1 MYCTALYCTILYCTV
16 LYCTVLYLP
25 GGGAALEGVAD
36 EVAALLQPEEGAGAL
51 VVLQRLLVDGPV
63 LHPRPV
69 TQQGA
74 GLLQLGPPPRQPLP
88 VVDVSV
94 LVPGVGA
101 LQLAELGVVVV
112 VEHHEHHQQR
122 GQDRVGS
129 AVSPVQLSTGLCET
143 QCSEKAATRALSL
156 LKAPN
161 TAFTIENLLKDYMLI
176 WH

>member
-1 MYCTALYCTILYCTV
+1 M
-16 LYCTVLYLP
+16 
-25 GGGAALEGVAD
+25 
-36 EVAALLQPEEGAGAL
+36 AALLQPEEGAGAL

-63 LHPRPV
+63 LHPRLG

-94 LVPGVGA
+94 RVPGVGV
-101 LQLAELGVVVV
+101 LELAELGVVVV

-129 AVSPVQLSTGLCET
+129 TVSPVQLSTGLREI
-143 QCSEKAATRALSL
+143 SL
-156 LKAPN
+156 CLL
-161 TAFTIENLLKDYMLI
+161 IESTY
-176 WH
+176 